1 MTKHCG
7 YIALLGR
14 PNAGKSTLLNALVGH
29 KIAGVSRRP
38 QTTRNRLLGIS
49 VIGDTQLIFLDT
61 PGLHKD
67 RRLLN
72 STMNRVAMSI
82 VNQVDTVAYL
92 IDLTRG
98 WHEEDRLFLRRLAE
112 VSSAPILIVGT
123 KADAI
128 KKGVVDSRWQTIQDG
143 VRRLVADL
151 KSSSMKDQ
159 PGEGDKNLSGG
170 PIKFNQKSAILSA
183 KRSEDVAQF
192 RHVLAEM
199 MPEESWLY
207 GEDELTDMPGRFIC
221 SELIREQV
229 FRQLGD
235 EVPYGTAVSV
245 DRVED
250 KPGIK
255 VIDATIIVARSS
267 HKGIVV
273 GKQGQKIKALSTES
287 RLSLERYL
295 DSKIF
300 LNLSVKVQDGWINDQ
315 KLIAELA
322 HISADNGLDL

>member
-14 PNAGKSTLLNALVGH
+14 PNAGKSTLLNSLVGH

-49 VIGDTQLIFLDT
+49 IIDDTQLIFLDT

-82 VNQVDTVAYL
+82 LGHVDTVAYL

-112 VSSAPILIVGT
+112 VSSVPVLVVGT

-128 KKGVVDSRWQTIQDG
+128 KRGVIESRWQTIQDNTKQ
-143 VRRLVADL
+143 LV
-151 KSSSMKDQ
+151 SSLGSTPQ
-159 PGEGDKNLSGG
+159 QLQKNKAGTKETSG
-170 PIKFNQKSAILSA
+170 PIDLNQNDLIISA
-183 KRSEDVAQF
+183 KRPEHVAEF
-192 RHVLAEM
+192 RKTLAEF
-199 MPEESWLY
+199 MPEEPWLY

-229 FRQLGD
+229 FRQLGE
-235 EVPYGTAVSV
+235 EVPYGTAVTV
-245 DRVED
+245 DQVED
-250 KPGIK
+250 KPNIK

-273 GKQGQKIKALSTES
+273 GKQGQKIKALSTAA

-295 DSKIF
+295 DSKVF
-300 LNLSVKVQDGWINDQ
+300 LNLSVKVQDGWIHDQ

-322 HISADNGLDL
+322 HISDDNGLNL